1 MVLRL
6 PWEPG
11 IVFHLSQSL
20 SLYPKVRNNFLL
32 HFLPSCRLYQTIL
45 LDLQP
50 IFRFLEYSFLTKYTI
65 IFHQG
70 PFHRISFLYC
80 LAKTIHHYCYNF
92 VSLNILS
99 SPSCGNPLPSVLLVR
114 TRIDPSA
121 DSTRSVNRPYPTR
134 IVF

>member
-32 HFLPSCRLYQTIL
+32 HFLPSCRLYQTIV

-70 PFHRISFLYC
+70 PFHRISFPCC
-80 LAKTIHHYCYNF
+80 LAKKKNTIF
-92 VSLNILS
+92 FFFFFIIIFFFFFFS
-99 SPSCGNPLPSVLLVR
+99 
-114 TRIDPSA
+114 
-121 DSTRSVNRPYPTR
+121 
-134 IVF
+134 